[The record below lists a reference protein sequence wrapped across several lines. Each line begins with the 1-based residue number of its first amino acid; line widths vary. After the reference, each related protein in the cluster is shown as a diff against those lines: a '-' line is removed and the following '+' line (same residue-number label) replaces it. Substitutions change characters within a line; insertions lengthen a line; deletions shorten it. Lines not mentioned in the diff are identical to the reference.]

1 VCSRSTTT
9 KTPVF
14 FFFHRLWLRREAI
27 DPLSIRIPWNEPRPS
42 VFVTHFRVC
51 VCVCVDKASI
61 EGHDHVP
68 RRLEWKR
75 EGKNIHRHTHTHTH
89 TRKTG
94 SFWVVPSARWVRGR
108 LLGLSLLSMCIIT
121 RRPDG
126 RRKEWWMGWGSKA
139 IGPSQLD

>member
-1 VCSRSTTT
+1 VCRAGAPPPP
-9 KTPVF
+9 TPVV

-27 DPLSIRIPWNEPRPS
+27 DPLSYKDSVKRAQS

-75 EGKNIHRHTHTHTH
+75 ERGKNIHR
-89 TRKTG
+89 RKTG
-94 SFWVVPSARWVRGR
+94 SFLGCALRPLSPRSVVGA
-108 LLGLSLLSMCIIT
+108 LSLCV
-121 RRPDG
+121 
-126 RRKEWWMGWGSKA
+126 
-139 IGPSQLD
+139 